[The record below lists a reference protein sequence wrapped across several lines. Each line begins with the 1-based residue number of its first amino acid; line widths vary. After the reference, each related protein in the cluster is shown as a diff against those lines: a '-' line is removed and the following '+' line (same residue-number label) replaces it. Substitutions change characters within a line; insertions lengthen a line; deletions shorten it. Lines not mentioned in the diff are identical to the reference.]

1 MTLSI
6 IIPIYNVAD
15 SLRRCVDSVLAQF
28 SSNFELLQ
36 FISDFELLLVDD
48 GSTDESGLIADEY
61 AAKYACVRC
70 FHKPN
75 GGLSDARNFGLQH
88 AVGRYVTFVDSDDEV
103 AAKTYIQ
110 MLQTLGGPAEYD
122 IIEFPMLQKPGLPD
136 ETLFLP
142 GEHVFDD
149 ALDWLAYK
157 GTEHCWVCNK
167 IFKRQLFDNVRFP
180 IGKKFEDML
189 THIELIKQRPC
200 ILTVNYGCYIYHY
213 NAEGIAAKDKANGLT
228 SLLEAQLTLVRELGI
243 DTRQRRW
250 HRLYMNML
258 TAQLYT
264 FRRTET
270 ILLKP
275 QRIVLWGYATWKDS
289 LKALLVDTIGLR
301 MTCRLFKSLSR

>member
-15 SLRRCVDSVLAQF
+15 SLRRCVDSVLAQR
-28 SSNFELLQ
+28 
-36 FISDFELLLVDD
+36 ISDCELLLVDD
-48 GSTDESGLIADEY
+48 GSTDESGTIADEY
-61 AAKYACVRC
+61 AAKHANIRS

-103 AAKTYIQ
+103 AADTYA
-110 MLQTLGGPAEYD
+110 LLLDALAKHAKYD
-122 IIEFPMLQKPGLPD
+122 IIEFTMLQKPGLPD
-136 ETLFLP
+136 ETLFQP
-142 GEHVFDD
+142 GEHVFDN

-167 IFKRQLFDNVRFP
+167 IFKRELFDNVRFP

-189 THIELIKQRPC
+189 THILLIKQRPC
-200 ILTVNYGCYIYHY
+200 IATVNYGRYIYHY
-213 NAEGIAAKDKANGLT
+213 NTEGIAAKDKANGLT

-243 DTRQRRW
+243 DTRRRRW
-250 HRLYMNML
+250 HRLYMDML

-275 QRIVLWGYATWKDS
+275 QRIAIWGYATWKDS

-301 MTCRLFKSLSR
+301 MTCRLFKTLSR

>member
-15 SLRRCVDSVLAQF
+15 SLRRCVDSVLAQR
-28 SSNFELLQ
+28 
-36 FISDFELLLVDD
+36 ISDCELLLVDD
-48 GSTDESGLIADEY
+48 GSTDESGAIADEY
-61 AAKYACVRC
+61 AAKHANIRS

-88 AVGRYVTFVDSDDEV
+88 AVGRYITFVDSDDEV
-103 AAKTYIQ
+103 AADTYAP
-110 MLQTLGGPAEYD
+110 LLDALAKHAKYD
-122 IIEFPMLQKPGLPD
+122 IIEFTMLQKPGLPD
-136 ETLFLP
+136 ETLFQP

-167 IFKRQLFDNVRFP
+167 IFKRELFDNVRFP

-189 THIELIKQRPC
+189 THIELIKQHPC
-200 ILTVNYGCYIYHY
+200 IATVNPGRYIYHY
-213 NAEGIAAKDKANGLT
+213 NTEGIAAKDKANGLT

-243 DTRQRRW
+243 DTRRRRW
-250 HRLYMNML
+250 HRLYMDML

-275 QRIVLWGYATWKDS
+275 QRIAIWGYATWKDS

-301 MTCRLFKSLSR
+301 MTCRLFKTLSR

>member
-15 SLRRCVDSVLAQF
+15 SLRRCVDSVLAQR
-28 SSNFELLQ
+28 
-36 FISDFELLLVDD
+36 ISDCELLLVDD
-48 GSTDESGLIADEY
+48 GSTDESGRIADEY
-61 AAKYACVRC
+61 ATKHANILC

-103 AAKTYIQ
+103 ATDTYAPLLDALAKH
-110 MLQTLGGPAEYD
+110 AEYD
-122 IIEFPMLQKPGLPD
+122 ITEFPMLQKPGLPD
-136 ETLFLP
+136 ETLFCP

-167 IFKRQLFDNVRFP
+167 IFKCELFDNVRFP

-200 ILTVNYGCYIYHY
+200 IRTVNHGCYIYHY

-258 TAQLYT
+258 TAQLYA
-264 FRRTET
+264 FRRTEN

-275 QRIVLWGYATWKDS
+275 QRIAIWGYATWKDS

-301 MTCRLFKSLSR
+301 MTCRLFKTLSR

>member
-28 SSNFELLQ
+28 ISN
-36 FISDFELLLVDD
+36 FELLLVDD

-103 AAKTYIQ
+103 AAGTYTLL
-110 MLQTLGGPAEYD
+110 LQSLYTPEYD

-136 ETLFLP
+136 ETLFQP

-167 IFKRQLFDNVRFP
+167 IFKRRLFDNVRFP

-189 THIELIKQRPC
+189 THIELIKQHPC
-200 ILTVNYGCYIYHY
+200 IRTVNYGCYIYHY

-228 SLLEAQLTLVRELGI
+228 SLLKAQLTLVDELGI

-275 QRIVLWGYATWKDS
+275 QRIALWGYATWKDS

-301 MTCRLFKSLSR
+301 MTCRLFKTLSR

>member
-15 SLRRCVDSVLAQF
+15 SLRRCVDSVLAQR
-28 SSNFELLQ
+28 
-36 FISDFELLLVDD
+36 ISDCELLLVDD
-48 GSTDESGLIADEY
+48 GSTDESGAIADEY
-61 AAKYACVRC
+61 AAKHANIRS

-103 AAKTYIQ
+103 AADTYAP
-110 MLQTLGGPAEYD
+110 LLDALAKHAVYD
-122 IIEFPMLQKPGLPD
+122 IIEFTMLQKPGLPD
-136 ETLFLP
+136 ETLFCP

-167 IFKRQLFDNVRFP
+167 IFKRELFDNVKFP

-189 THIELIKQRPC
+189 THILLIKQRPC
-200 ILTVNYGCYIYHY
+200 IATVNYGRYIYHY
-213 NAEGIAAKDKANGLT
+213 NTEGIAAKDKANGLT

-243 DTRQRRW
+243 DTRRRRW
-250 HRLYMNML
+250 HRLYMDML

-275 QRIVLWGYATWKDS
+275 QRIAIWGYATWKDS

-301 MTCRLFKSLSR
+301 MTCRLFKTLSR

>member
-15 SLRRCVDSVLAQF
+15 SLRRCVDSVLAQR
-28 SSNFELLQ
+28 
-36 FISDFELLLVDD
+36 ISDCELLLVDD
-48 GSTDESGLIADEY
+48 GSTDESGAIADEY
-61 AAKYACVRC
+61 AAKHANIRS

-103 AAKTYIQ
+103 AADTYAP
-110 MLQTLGGPAEYD
+110 LLDALAKHAVYD
-122 IIEFPMLQKPGLPD
+122 IIEFTMLQKPGLPD
-136 ETLFLP
+136 ETLFCP

-167 IFKRQLFDNVRFP
+167 IFKRELFDNVRFP

-189 THIELIKQRPC
+189 THILLIKQRPC
-200 ILTVNYGCYIYHY
+200 IATVNYGRYIYHY
-213 NAEGIAAKDKANGLT
+213 NTEGIAAKDKANGLT

-243 DTRQRRW
+243 DTRRRRW
-250 HRLYMNML
+250 HRLYMDML

-275 QRIVLWGYATWKDS
+275 QRIAIWGYATWKDS

-301 MTCRLFKSLSR
+301 MTCRLFKTLSR

>member
-15 SLRRCVDSVLAQF
+15 SLRRCVDSVLAQH
-28 SSNFELLQ
+28 
-36 FISDFELLLVDD
+36 ISDCELLLVDD
-48 GSTDESGLIADEY
+48 GSTDDSGAIADEY
-61 AAKYACVRC
+61 ATKHANIRC

-103 AAKTYIQ
+103 ATDTYAPLLDALAKH
-110 MLQTLGGPAEYD
+110 AEYD
-122 IIEFPMLQKPGLPD
+122 ITEFPMLQKPGLPD

-142 GEHVFDD
+142 GVHVFDD

-167 IFKRQLFDNVRFP
+167 IFKRELFDNVRFP

-200 ILTVNYGCYIYHY
+200 IATVNHGCYIYHY
-213 NAEGIAAKDKANGLT
+213 NSEGIAAKDKANGLT

-275 QRIVLWGYATWKDS
+275 QRIALTGYATWKDS

-301 MTCRLFKSLSR
+301 MTCRLFKTLSR

>member
-15 SLRRCVDSVLAQF
+15 SLRRCVDSVLAQR
-28 SSNFELLQ
+28 
-36 FISDFELLLVDD
+36 ISDCELLLVDD
-48 GSTDESGLIADEY
+48 GSTDESGTIADEY
-61 AAKYACVRC
+61 AAKHANIRS

-103 AAKTYIQ
+103 AADTYA
-110 MLQTLGGPAEYD
+110 LLLDALAKHAKYD
-122 IIEFPMLQKPGLPD
+122 IIEFTMLQKPGLPD
-136 ETLFLP
+136 ETLFQP
-142 GEHVFDD
+142 GEHVFDN

-167 IFKRQLFDNVRFP
+167 IFKRALFDNVRFP

-189 THIELIKQRPC
+189 THILLIKQRPC
-200 ILTVNYGCYIYHY
+200 IATVNYGRYIYHY
-213 NAEGIAAKDKANGLT
+213 NTEGIAAKDKANGLT

-243 DTRQRRW
+243 DTRRRRW
-250 HRLYMNML
+250 HRLYMDML

-275 QRIVLWGYATWKDS
+275 QRIAIWGYATWKDS

-301 MTCRLFKSLSR
+301 MTCRLFKTLSR

>member
-15 SLRRCVDSVLAQF
+15 SLRRCVDSVLAQC
-28 SSNFELLQ
+28 
-36 FISDFELLLVDD
+36 ISDCELLLVDD
-48 GSTDESGLIADEY
+48 GSTDESGAIADEY
-61 AAKYACVRC
+61 AAKHANIRS

-88 AVGRYVTFVDSDDEV
+88 VVGRYVTFVDSDDEV
-103 AAKTYIQ
+103 AADTYAP
-110 MLQTLGGPAEYD
+110 LLDALAKHAVYD
-122 IIEFPMLQKPGLPD
+122 IIEFTMLQKPGLPD
-136 ETLFLP
+136 ETLFCP

-167 IFKRQLFDNVRFP
+167 IFKRELFDNVRFP

-189 THIELIKQRPC
+189 THILLIKQRPC
-200 ILTVNYGCYIYHY
+200 IATVNYGRYIYHY
-213 NAEGIAAKDKANGLT
+213 NTEGIAAKDKANGLT

-243 DTRQRRW
+243 DTRRRRW
-250 HRLYMNML
+250 HRLYMDML

-275 QRIVLWGYATWKDS
+275 QRIAIWGYATWKDS

-301 MTCRLFKSLSR
+301 MTCRLFKTLSR

>member
-15 SLRRCVDSVLAQF
+15 SLRRCVDSVLAQR
-28 SSNFELLQ
+28 
-36 FISDFELLLVDD
+36 ISDCELLLVDD
-48 GSTDESGLIADEY
+48 GSTDESGRIADEY
-61 AAKYACVRC
+61 AAKHANIRS

-103 AAKTYIQ
+103 AADTYAP
-110 MLQTLGGPAEYD
+110 LLDALAKHAEYD

-136 ETLFLP
+136 ETLFCP

-149 ALDWLAYK
+149 ALDWLVYM

-167 IFKRQLFDNVRFP
+167 IFKRELFDNVRFP

-189 THIELIKQRPC
+189 THIELIKQHPC
-200 ILTVNYGCYIYHY
+200 IATVNHGHYIYHY
-213 NAEGIAAKDKANGLT
+213 NTEGIAAKDKANGLT

-243 DTRQRRW
+243 DTRRRRW
-250 HRLYMNML
+250 HRLYMDML

-275 QRIVLWGYATWKDS
+275 QRIAIWGYATWKDS

-301 MTCRLFKSLSR
+301 MTCRLFKTLSR

>member
-15 SLRRCVDSVLAQF
+15 SLRRCIDSVLAQR
-28 SSNFELLQ
+28 
-36 FISDFELLLVDD
+36 ISDCELLLVDD
-48 GSTDESGLIADEY
+48 GSTDESGRIADDY
-61 AAKYACVRC
+61 AAKHACIRC

-103 AAKTYIQ
+103 AADTYAP
-110 MLQTLGGPAEYD
+110 LLDALAKHAEYD
-122 IIEFPMLQKPGLPD
+122 IIEFTMLQKPGLPD
-136 ETLFLP
+136 ETLFQP
-142 GEHVFDD
+142 GVHVFDD
-149 ALDWLAYK
+149 ALDWLAYM

-167 IFKRQLFDNVRFP
+167 IFKRELFDSVRFP

-200 ILTVNYGCYIYHY
+200 IATVNHGRYIYHY
-213 NAEGIAAKDKANGLT
+213 NAEGIAAKDKTNGLT
-228 SLLEAQLTLVRELGI
+228 SLLEAQLTLVDELDI

-264 FRRTET
+264 FRCTET
-270 ILLKP
+270 IILKP
-275 QRIVLWGYATWKDS
+275 QRIALSGYATWKDS

-301 MTCRLFKSLSR
+301 MTCRLFKTLSR

>member
-15 SLRRCVDSVLAQF
+15 SLRRCVDSVLAQC
-28 SSNFELLQ
+28 
-36 FISDFELLLVDD
+36 ISDCELLLVDD
-48 GSTDESGLIADEY
+48 GSTDESGRIADEY
-61 AAKYACVRC
+61 AAKHANIRS
-70 FHKPN
+70 FHKAN
-75 GGLSDARNFGLQH
+75 GGLSDARNYGLQH

-103 AAKTYIQ
+103 AADTYAP
-110 MLQTLGGPAEYD
+110 LLDALAKHAEYD
-122 IIEFPMLQKPGLPD
+122 IIEFTMLQKPGLPD
-136 ETLFLP
+136 ETLFCP

-167 IFKRQLFDNVRFP
+167 IFKRELFNNVRFP

-189 THIELIKQRPC
+189 THILLIKQHPC
-200 ILTVNYGCYIYHY
+200 IATVNHGRYIYHY
-213 NAEGIAAKDKANGLT
+213 NTEGIAAKDKANGLT

-243 DTRQRRW
+243 DMRRRRW
-250 HRLYMNML
+250 HRLL

-275 QRIVLWGYATWKDS
+275 QRIAIWGYATWKDS

-301 MTCRLFKSLSR
+301 MTCRLFKTLSR

>member
-122 IIEFPMLQKPGLPD
+122 ISEFPMLQKPGLPD

>member
-1 MTLSI
+1 
-6 IIPIYNVAD
+6 
-15 SLRRCVDSVLAQF
+15 
-28 SSNFELLQ
+28 
-36 FISDFELLLVDD
+36 
-48 GSTDESGLIADEY
+48 
-61 AAKYACVRC
+61 
-70 FHKPN
+70 
-75 GGLSDARNFGLQH
+75 
-88 AVGRYVTFVDSDDEV
+88 
-103 AAKTYIQ
+103 
-110 MLQTLGGPAEYD
+110 
-122 IIEFPMLQKPGLPD
+122 MLQKPGLPD

-142 GEHVFDD
+142 GEHIFRD

-200 ILTVNYGCYIYHY
+200 IRTVNYGCYIYHY

-243 DTRQRRW
+243 DTRRRRW
-250 HRLYMNML
+250 HRLYMDML

-275 QRIVLWGYATWKDS
+275 QRIAIWGYTTWKDS

-301 MTCRLFKSLSR
+301 MTCRLFKTLSR

>member
-28 SSNFELLQ
+28 ISNFELLQ

-142 GEHVFDD
+142 GEHIFRD

-167 IFKRQLFDNVRFP
+167 IFKRRLFDNVRFP

-200 ILTVNYGCYIYHY
+200 IVTVNYGCYIYHY

>member
-15 SLRRCVDSVLAQF
+15 SLRRCVDSVLAQR
-28 SSNFELLQ
+28 
-36 FISDFELLLVDD
+36 IGDCELLLIDD
-48 GSTDESGLIADEY
+48 GSTDKSGQIADEY
-61 AAKYACVRC
+61 AAKHACIRC
-70 FHKPN
+70 FHKTN

-103 AAKTYIQ
+103 AAGTYAP
-110 MLQTLGGPAEYD
+110 LLEALAKHDEYD
-122 IIEFPMLQKPGLPD
+122 IIEFTMLQKPGLPD
-136 ETLFLP
+136 ETLFKP
-142 GEHVFDD
+142 GGHVFDD
-149 ALDWLAYK
+149 ALDWLAYM

-167 IFKRQLFDNVRFP
+167 IFKRRLFDNVRFP

-200 ILTVNYGCYIYHY
+200 IATVNYGRYIYHY

-228 SLLEAQLTLVRELGI
+228 SLLKAQLTLVDELGI

-275 QRIVLWGYATWKDS
+275 QRIALWGYATWKDS

-301 MTCRLFKSLSR
+301 MTCRLFKTLSR

>member
-15 SLRRCVDSVLAQF
+15 SLRRCVDSVLAQR
-28 SSNFELLQ
+28 
-36 FISDFELLLVDD
+36 ISDCELLLVDD
-48 GSTDESGLIADEY
+48 GSTDESGRIADEY
-61 AAKYACVRC
+61 AAKYANIRC

-103 AAKTYIQ
+103 AIDTYASLLQ
-110 MLQTLGGPAEYD
+110 MLATHTEYD
-122 IIEFPMLQKPGLPD
+122 IIEFTMLQKPGLPD
-136 ETLFLP
+136 ETLFCP

-167 IFKRQLFDNVRFP
+167 IFKRELFDNVRFP

-189 THIELIKQRPC
+189 THILLIKQRPC
-200 ILTVNYGCYIYHY
+200 IATVNHGRYIYHY
-213 NAEGIAAKDKANGLT
+213 NTEGIAAKDKANGLT
-228 SLLEAQLTLVRELGI
+228 SLLEAQLTLVDELNI

-258 TAQLYT
+258 TAQLYA
-264 FRRTET
+264 FRHTEN

-275 QRIVLWGYATWKDS
+275 QRIAIWGYATWKDS

-301 MTCRLFKSLSR
+301 MTCRLFKTLSR

>member
-15 SLRRCVDSVLAQF
+15 SLRRCVDSVLAQR
-28 SSNFELLQ
+28 
-36 FISDFELLLVDD
+36 ISDCELLLVDD
-48 GSTDESGLIADEY
+48 GSTDESGRIADDY
-61 AAKYACVRC
+61 AAKHACIRC

-103 AAKTYIQ
+103 AADTYAP
-110 MLQTLGGPAEYD
+110 LLDALAKHAEYD
-122 IIEFPMLQKPGLPD
+122 IIEFTMLQKPGLPD
-136 ETLFLP
+136 ETLFQP

-149 ALDWLAYK
+149 ALDWLAYM

-167 IFKRQLFDNVRFP
+167 IFKRELFDKVRFP

-189 THIELIKQRPC
+189 THIELIKQHPC
-200 ILTVNYGCYIYHY
+200 IATVNHGRYIYHY

-228 SLLEAQLTLVRELGI
+228 SLLEAQLTLVDKLGI

-275 QRIVLWGYATWKDS
+275 QRIALSGYATWKDS

-301 MTCRLFKSLSR
+301 MTCRLFKTLSR

>member
-15 SLRRCVDSVLAQF
+15 SLRRCVDSVLAQR
-28 SSNFELLQ
+28 
-36 FISDFELLLVDD
+36 ISDCELLLVDD
-48 GSTDESGLIADEY
+48 GSTDESGAIADEY
-61 AAKYACVRC
+61 AAKHANIRS

-75 GGLSDARNFGLQH
+75 GGLSDARNYGLQH

-103 AAKTYIQ
+103 AADTYAP
-110 MLQTLGGPAEYD
+110 LLDALAKHAKYD
-122 IIEFPMLQKPGLPD
+122 IIEFTMLQKPGLPD
-136 ETLFLP
+136 ETLFCP

-167 IFKRQLFDNVRFP
+167 IFKRELFNNVRFP

-189 THIELIKQRPC
+189 THIELIKQHPC
-200 ILTVNYGCYIYHY
+200 IATVNYGRYIYHY
-213 NAEGIAAKDKANGLT
+213 NTEGIAAKDKANGLT

-243 DTRQRRW
+243 DTRRRRW
-250 HRLYMNML
+250 HRLYMDML

-275 QRIVLWGYATWKDS
+275 QRIAIWGYATWKDS

-301 MTCRLFKSLSR
+301 MACRLFKTLSR

>member
-28 SSNFELLQ
+28 SSN
-36 FISDFELLLVDD
+36 FELLLVDD

>member
-1 MTLSI
+1 MILSI

-15 SLRRCVDSVLAQF
+15 SLRRCVDSVLAQR
-28 SSNFELLQ
+28 
-36 FISDFELLLVDD
+36 ISDYELLLVDD
-48 GSTDESGLIADEY
+48 GSTDESGAIADEY
-61 AAKYACVRC
+61 AAKHANIRS

-103 AAKTYIQ
+103 AADTYVP
-110 MLQTLGGPAEYD
+110 LLDALAKHAKYD
-122 IIEFPMLQKPGLPD
+122 IIEFTMLQKPGLPD
-136 ETLFLP
+136 ETLFCP

-167 IFKRQLFDNVRFP
+167 IFKRELFNNVRFP

-189 THIELIKQRPC
+189 THIELIKQHPC
-200 ILTVNYGCYIYHY
+200 IATVNHGRYIYHY
-213 NAEGIAAKDKANGLT
+213 NTEGIAAKDKANGLT

-243 DTRQRRW
+243 DTRRRRW
-250 HRLYMNML
+250 HRLYMDML
-258 TAQLYT
+258 TAQLHT

-275 QRIVLWGYATWKDS
+275 QRIAIWGYATWKDS

-301 MTCRLFKSLSR
+301 MTCRLFKTLSR

>member
-1 MTLSI
+1 M
-6 IIPIYNVAD
+6 AD
-15 SLRRCVDSVLAQF
+15 SLRRCVDSVLAQH
-28 SSNFELLQ
+28 
-36 FISDFELLLVDD
+36 ISACELLLVDD
-48 GSTDESGLIADEY
+48 GSTDDSGAIADEY
-61 AAKYACVRC
+61 AAKHANIRC

-103 AAKTYIQ
+103 AADTYAP
-110 MLQTLGGPAEYD
+110 LLDTLAKHAEYD

-136 ETLFLP
+136 ETLFCP

-167 IFKRQLFDNVRFP
+167 IFKRRLFDNVRFP

-200 ILTVNYGCYIYHY
+200 IRTVNYGRYIYHY
-213 NAEGIAAKDKANGLT
+213 NTEGIAAKDKANGLT
-228 SLLEAQLTLVRELGI
+228 SLLEAQLTLVDELNI

-258 TAQLYT
+258 TAQLYA
-264 FRRTET
+264 FRHTEN

-275 QRIVLWGYATWKDS
+275 QRIAIWGYATWKDS

-301 MTCRLFKSLSR
+301 MTCRLFKTLSR

>member
-15 SLRRCVDSVLAQF
+15 SLRRCVDSVLAQR
-28 SSNFELLQ
+28 
-36 FISDFELLLVDD
+36 ISDCELLLVDD
-48 GSTDESGLIADEY
+48 GSTDESGRIADEY
-61 AAKYACVRC
+61 AAKHACIRC

-103 AAKTYIQ
+103 AADTYA
-110 MLQTLGGPAEYD
+110 LLLDALAKHAKYD
-122 IIEFPMLQKPGLPD
+122 IIEFTMLQKPGLPD
-136 ETLFLP
+136 ETLFQP
-142 GEHVFDD
+142 GEHVFDN

-167 IFKRQLFDNVRFP
+167 IFKRELFDNVRFP

-189 THIELIKQRPC
+189 THILLIKQRPC
-200 ILTVNYGCYIYHY
+200 IATVNYGRYIYHY
-213 NAEGIAAKDKANGLT
+213 NTEGIAAKDKANGLT

-243 DTRQRRW
+243 DTRRRRW
-250 HRLYMNML
+250 HRLYMDML

-275 QRIVLWGYATWKDS
+275 QRIAIWGYATWKDS

-301 MTCRLFKSLSR
+301 MTCRLFKTLSR

>member
-15 SLRRCVDSVLAQF
+15 SLRRCVDSVLAQR
-28 SSNFELLQ
+28 
-36 FISDFELLLVDD
+36 ISDCELLLVND
-48 GSTDESGLIADEY
+48 GSTDESGRIADEY
-61 AAKYACVRC
+61 AAKHANIRS

-103 AAKTYIQ
+103 AADTYA
-110 MLQTLGGPAEYD
+110 LLLDALAKHAKYD
-122 IIEFPMLQKPGLPD
+122 IIEFTMLQKPGLPD
-136 ETLFLP
+136 ETLFQP
-142 GEHVFDD
+142 GEHVFDN

-167 IFKRQLFDNVRFP
+167 IFKRELFDNVRFQ

-189 THIELIKQRPC
+189 THILLIKQRPC
-200 ILTVNYGCYIYHY
+200 IATVNYGRYIYHY
-213 NAEGIAAKDKANGLT
+213 NTEGIAAKDKANGLT

-243 DTRQRRW
+243 DTRRRRW
-250 HRLYMNML
+250 HRLYIDML

-275 QRIVLWGYATWKDS
+275 QRIAIWGYATWKDS

-301 MTCRLFKSLSR
+301 MTCRLFKTLSR

>member
-1 MTLSI
+1 M
-6 IIPIYNVAD
+6 AD
-15 SLRRCVDSVLAQF
+15 SLRRCIDSVLAQR
-28 SSNFELLQ
+28 
-36 FISDFELLLVDD
+36 ISDCELLLVDD
-48 GSTDESGLIADEY
+48 GSTDKSRLIADEY
-61 AAKYACVRC
+61 AAKHACIRC

-103 AAKTYIQ
+103 AADTYAP
-110 MLQTLGGPAEYD
+110 LLDALAKHAKYD
-122 IIEFPMLQKPGLPD
+122 IIEFTMLQKPGLPD
-136 ETLFLP
+136 ETLFQP

-167 IFKRQLFDNVRFP
+167 IFKRRLFDNVRFP

-258 TAQLYT
+258 TAQLYA

-275 QRIVLWGYATWKDS
+275 QRIALWGYATWKDS

-301 MTCRLFKSLSR
+301 MTCRLFKTLSR

>member
-1 MTLSI
+1 MILSI

-15 SLRRCVDSVLAQF
+15 SLRRCVDSVLAQR
-28 SSNFELLQ
+28 
-36 FISDFELLLVDD
+36 ISDCELLLVDD
-48 GSTDESGLIADEY
+48 GSTDESGAIADEY
-61 AAKYACVRC
+61 AAKHANIRS

-103 AAKTYIQ
+103 AADTYAP
-110 MLQTLGGPAEYD
+110 LLDALAKHAKYD
-122 IIEFPMLQKPGLPD
+122 IIEFTMLQKPGLPD
-136 ETLFLP
+136 ETLFCP

-167 IFKRQLFDNVRFP
+167 IFKRELFDNVRFP

-189 THIELIKQRPC
+189 THILLIKQRPY
-200 ILTVNYGCYIYHY
+200 IATVNHGRYIYHY
-213 NAEGIAAKDKANGLT
+213 NTEGIAAKDKANGLT
-228 SLLEAQLTLVRELGI
+228 SLLEAQLTLVKELGI
-243 DTRQRRW
+243 DTRRRRW
-250 HRLYMNML
+250 HRLYMDML

-275 QRIVLWGYATWKDS
+275 QRIAIWGYATWKDS

-301 MTCRLFKSLSR
+301 MTCRLFKTLSR

>member
-15 SLRRCVDSVLAQF
+15 SLCRCVDSVLAQH
-28 SSNFELLQ
+28 
-36 FISDFELLLVDD
+36 ISDCELLLVDD
-48 GSTDESGLIADEY
+48 GSTDESRLIADEY
-61 AAKYACVRC
+61 AAKHANIRC

-103 AAKTYIQ
+103 ATDTYAPLLDALAKH
-110 MLQTLGGPAEYD
+110 AEYD
-122 IIEFPMLQKPGLPD
+122 IIEFTMLQKPGLPD
-136 ETLFLP
+136 ETLFCP

-167 IFKRQLFDNVRFP
+167 IFKRELFDNVRFP
-180 IGKKFEDML
+180 IRKKFEDML
-189 THIELIKQRPC
+189 THIELIKQRPY
-200 ILTVNYGCYIYHY
+200 IATVNHGCYIYHY

-228 SLLEAQLTLVRELGI
+228 SLLKAQLTLIDKLGI

-250 HRLYMNML
+250 HRLYMDML

-275 QRIVLWGYATWKDS
+275 QRIALWGYATWKDS

-301 MTCRLFKSLSR
+301 MTCRLFKTLSR

>member
-15 SLRRCVDSVLAQF
+15 SLRRCVDSVLAQR
-28 SSNFELLQ
+28 
-36 FISDFELLLVDD
+36 ISDCELPLVDD
-48 GSTDESGLIADEY
+48 GSTHASGPLHDEY
-61 AAKYACVRC
+61 AAKHANIRS

-103 AAKTYIQ
+103 AADTYA
-110 MLQTLGGPAEYD
+110 LLLDALAKHAKYD
-122 IIEFPMLQKPGLPD
+122 IIEFTMLQKPGLPD
-136 ETLFLP
+136 ETLFQP
-142 GEHVFDD
+142 GEHVFDN

-167 IFKRQLFDNVRFP
+167 IFKRELFDNVRFP

-189 THIELIKQRPC
+189 THILLIKQRPC
-200 ILTVNYGCYIYHY
+200 IATVNYGRYIYHY
-213 NAEGIAAKDKANGLT
+213 NTEGIAAKDKANGLT

-243 DTRQRRW
+243 DTRRRRW
-250 HRLYMNML
+250 HRLYMDML

-275 QRIVLWGYATWKDS
+275 QRIAIWGYATWKDS

-301 MTCRLFKSLSR
+301 MTCRLFKTLSR

>member
-15 SLRRCVDSVLAQF
+15 SLRRCVDSVLAQR
-28 SSNFELLQ
+28 
-36 FISDFELLLVDD
+36 ISDCELLLVND
-48 GSTDESGLIADEY
+48 GSTDESGRIADEY
-61 AAKYACVRC
+61 AAKHANIRS

-103 AAKTYIQ
+103 AADTYA
-110 MLQTLGGPAEYD
+110 LLLDALAKHAKYD
-122 IIEFPMLQKPGLPD
+122 IIEFTMLQKPGLPD
-136 ETLFLP
+136 ETLFQP
-142 GEHVFDD
+142 GEHVFDN

-167 IFKRQLFDNVRFP
+167 IFKRELFDNVRFP

-189 THIELIKQRPC
+189 THILLIKQRPC
-200 ILTVNYGCYIYHY
+200 IATVNYGRYIYHY
-213 NAEGIAAKDKANGLT
+213 NTEGIAAKDKANGLT

-243 DTRQRRW
+243 DTRRRRW
-250 HRLYMNML
+250 HRLYMDML

-275 QRIVLWGYATWKDS
+275 QRIAIWGYATWKDS

-301 MTCRLFKSLSR
+301 MTCRLFKTLSR

>member
-1 MTLSI
+1 M
-6 IIPIYNVAD
+6 AD

-142 GEHVFDD
+142 GEHIFRD

-167 IFKRQLFDNVRFP
+167 IFKRRLFDNVRFP

-200 ILTVNYGCYIYHY
+200 IVTVNYGCYIYHY

-243 DTRQRRW
+243 DTRRRHW
-250 HRLYMNML
+250 HRLYMDML

-275 QRIVLWGYATWKDS
+275 QRIAIWGYATWKDS

-301 MTCRLFKSLSR
+301 MTCRLFKTLSR

>member
-1 MTLSI
+1 MTLGI

-15 SLRRCVDSVLAQF
+15 SLRRCVDSVLAQRI
-28 SSNFELLQ
+28 SDCELLQ
-36 FISDFELLLVDD
+36 FISDYELLLVDD

-103 AAKTYIQ
+103 AAHTYAPL
-110 MLQTLGGPAEYD
+110 LQTLGGPAEYD

-142 GEHVFDD
+142 GEHIFRD

-167 IFKRQLFDNVRFP
+167 IFKRELFDNVRFP

-200 ILTVNYGCYIYHY
+200 IVTVNYGCYIYHY

-243 DTRQRRW
+243 DTRRRRW
-250 HRLYMNML
+250 HRLYMDML

-275 QRIVLWGYATWKDS
+275 QRIAIWGYATWKDS

-301 MTCRLFKSLSR
+301 MTCRLFKTLSR